1 LSGTSG
7 ANGGQGTNGSARSR
21 SAETILVAH
30 GDPRLCEL
38 LQLTLASA
46 GYEVRVA
53 VNAEEALSHHR
64 RNSPDLTLI
73 DLGMVGREG
82 VPFIEMLQGKRA
94 GRRVPMILISDLS
107 PPETARQGITVG
119 AEDFLVRPFSPP
131 ELLLRVRQ
139 SLNRLADSRALTRA
153 HDDLDGI
160 LRRTQQELETLRQ
173 RVRVQ
178 KGGLQT
184 LLDFNRRLDPS
195 DDEADLERTCLNQ
208 AALLAH
214 SAGVCLF
221 RPDGDERSWL
231 SPARWQGVPGDQIS
245 GLRLPTGGEF
255 LGILASNGGPA
266 RLAEFD
272 RLPGTSLEAGTLA
285 AAGFSIA
292 APLVLKG
299 ELVGLLAM
307 GDGARGDSGA
317 DLEAIGLLAGS
328 VAHLLEAARLRR
340 HERDVAVDTLG
351 ALVDRLEGRYPDLAG
366 HSRRVTQ
373 MALAAGR
380 RLQLSN
386 DDLEVL
392 RVAGQLHDLG
402 RLLNDTDILVRPG
415 PLSEE
420 DWVRVKR
427 HPGDAARIAAE
438 ARWPLDVQSAILHH
452 RERWSGDGYPH
463 GLKKDAIPL
472 PARILGA
479 ADSLDAMTSPR
490 PYRLPMAEPE
500 ARQALMAESGL
511 RYDPA
516 VIEALLSLDEDVERL
531 DQAV

>member
-1 LSGTSG
+1 MSGSG
-7 ANGGQGTNGSARSR
+7 GNGGGRVRAP
-21 SAETILVAH
+21 ETILVSH

-53 VNAEEALSHHR
+53 VNAEETLSHHR
-64 RNSPDLTLI
+64 RTSPDLVLI
-73 DLGMVGREG
+73 DLGLVGQEG
-82 VPFIEMLQGKRA
+82 ASFIEMLQGKRA
-94 GRRVPMILISDLS
+94 GRRIPMIVISDLS
-107 PPETARQGITVG
+107 PPETARQGITLG

-139 SLNRLADSRALTRA
+139 SLNRLADSRALSRA
-153 HDDLDGI
+153 HEDLDGI

-178 KGGLQT
+178 KGGIQT
-184 LLDFNRRLDPS
+184 LLDFNRRLDPA
-195 DDEADLERTCLNQ
+195 DDEADLERTCLTQ

-221 RPDGDERSWL
+221 RPNGDGESWL
-231 SPARWQGVPGDQIS
+231 RPTRWQGVSGEEIS
-245 GLRLPTGGEF
+245 GLRLPTTGEF
-255 LGILASNGGPA
+255 LGILAAQGGA
-266 RLAEFD
+266 VRLTEFD
-272 RLPGTSLEAGTLA
+272 RIPGTSFEAGTLS

-299 ELVGLLAM
+299 ELVGLLAV
-307 GDGARGDSGA
+307 GDGLRGESGA

-373 MALAAGR
+373 MALATGR

-386 DDLEVL
+386 EDLDVL

-420 DWVRVKR
+420 DWERVRR

-438 ARWPLDVQSAILHH
+438 ARWPADVQAAILHH
-452 RERWSGDGYPH
+452 RERWSGEGYPH

-490 PYRLPMAEPE
+490 PYRLPMAETD
-500 ARQALMAESGL
+500 ARRQLMAESGR

-516 VIEALLSLDEDVERL
+516 VIEAILSVDDNTENL

>member
-1 LSGTSG
+1 MS
-7 ANGGQGTNGSARSR
+7 GTNGTNGNSKPRSP
-21 SAETILVAH
+21 ETILVAH

-64 RNSPDLTLI
+64 RTSPELSLI
-73 DLGMVGREG
+73 DLGMVAREG
-82 VPFIEMLQGKRA
+82 VNFVEMLQGKRS
-94 GRRVPMILISDLS
+94 GRRVPMIVISDLS
-107 PPETARQGITVG
+107 PPETARQGITIG

-139 SLNRLADSRALTRA
+139 SLNRLADSRALSRA

-184 LLDFNRRLDPS
+184 LLDFNRRLDPA
-195 DDEADLERTCLNQ
+195 DDEADLERTCLTQ

-221 RPDGDERSWL
+221 RPEDGQLSCL
-231 SPARWQGVPGDQIS
+231 SPARWQGIAGDQVS
-245 GLRLPTGGEF
+245 GLRLPTDGEF
-255 LGILASNGGPA
+255 LGILASTGGPV
-266 RLAEFD
+266 RLTEFD
-272 RLPGTSLEAGTLA
+272 RLPGTSFEAGTLS

-292 APLVLKG
+292 APLVLRG

-307 GDGARGDSGA
+307 GEDARGESGA

-340 HERDVAVDTLG
+340 HERDVAVDTMG

-386 DDLEVL
+386 DELEVL
-392 RVAGQLHDLG
+392 RAAGQLHDLG

-420 DWVRVKR
+420 DWERVRR

-438 ARWPLDVQSAILHH
+438 ARWPMSVQSAILHH

-490 PYRLPMAEPE
+490 PYRLPMAEND
-500 ARQALMAESGL
+500 ARRELMAESGR
-511 RYDPA
+511 RYDPV
-516 VIEALLSLDEDVERL
+516 VIEAILSLDEDVDGL